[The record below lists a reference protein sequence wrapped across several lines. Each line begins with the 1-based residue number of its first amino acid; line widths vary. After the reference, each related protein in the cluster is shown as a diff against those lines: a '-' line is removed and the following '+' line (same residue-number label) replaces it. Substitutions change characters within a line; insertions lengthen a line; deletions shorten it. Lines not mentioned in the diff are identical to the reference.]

1 MYSKIQIQM
10 HTFQDTP
17 VIKER
22 FGRFRRDSQHV
33 QEKKLKLFAFH
44 LPSVCLNLNTG
55 HVF

>member
-1 MYSKIQIQM
+1 MYNKIQIQM